1 MSDFVC
7 FHITG
12 TKNNCIL
19 SLKLIYINLFQM
31 SFLTIESSPC
41 TYSLIWSKTYKKKD
55 EVSFC
60 RPVLYAGSC

>member
-1 MSDFVC
+1 MSDIVC

-41 TYSLIWSKTYKKKD
+41 TYSLIWSKTYKKKMK
-55 EVSFC
+55 
-60 RPVLYAGSC
+60 